1 MSAVAAAL
9 GCGAALVAPAAPVVA
24 LEPRAVT
31 AAGAPVAVRVV
42 GSSLV
47 DASGRALRLRG
58 VNRAGSEF
66 ACAQGWGLFDGPT
79 DNTSIAAMTSWGVNA
94 VRLPL
99 NESCWL
105 GINGVSTQYGGQS
118 YQNAIAGFVQRLHA
132 AGLAV
137 VLDLHWNAPGTQKA
151 TGQQVMADADHAPAF
166 WSSVATRF
174 VGDPGVVFDLYNEPH
189 DVSWQ
194 CWRNGCT
201 TAEGW
206 RTAGMQTL
214 LDAVR
219 ATGARQPVLAGGLGW
234 ASDLS
239 HWLAYRPTDPA
250 GQLGASAHI
259 YNFSQCNN
267 ETCWDGS
274 IGQVAKMVPV
284 LTGEL
289 GSNDCATGFI
299 NRYLDWADRHNVNY
313 LGWTWNTWDCN
324 SGPALISSYDGT
336 DSAWR
341 GPASTPTHCR
351 HSPYHPGLRL
361 RAGLCTL
368 GGRNCRCEGCSFRRR
383 TLRHRQ
389 PAGHTSPNR
398 RQHRSASPQRRRQRT
413 DPRQRGAT
421 QRLGQST
428 GRRPRK
434 PLVRVRAAAGLRMVL
449 ARRYLHPAD
458 AGKLDLNLFPAYVH
472 RMDSAQGA
480 RHSSA
485 VHPDGHRAAAGL
497 RRRRSAEQL
506 TARACAAAGQQ
517 NLWQP
522 ATIRQGERAL
532 PRQVE
537 AGHAERTRI
546 RDGAQHRTDRHPLLG
561 QSSRLRRAGKGG
573 HRRLQHDPLVALQRD
588 DGSEQQHRYPQREHQ
603 VEHEDPLPSTSG
615 PSAQFRA
622 TTSPSSW
629 FTNA

>member
-1 MSAVAAAL
+1 M
-9 GCGAALVAPAAPVVA
+9 APAAPVVA

-118 YQNAIAGFVQRLHA
+118 YQDAIAGFVQRLHA

-336 DSAWR
+336 PTQLGAALRARLLTAATPPTTQVYDFEQGSAPWAAETVGAKVAASADARSGTGSLQVTLPPTVASTAVLRLNDGGNALTPANGGLLSAWVKVPVDAPGSR
-341 GPASTPTHCR
+341 WCASVQLQDSGWSWHGGTCTPLT
-351 HSPYHPGLRL
+351 PGSW
-361 RAGLCTL
+361 TSI
-368 GGRNCRCEGCSFRRR
+368 SFR
-383 TLRHRQ
+383 
-389 PAGHTSPNR
+389 PTSTAWTAHKALGI
-398 RQHRSASPQRRRQRT
+398 QVLS
-413 DPRQRGAT
+413 T
-421 QRLGQST
+421 QT
-428 GRRPRK
+428 GTG
-434 PLVRVRAAAGLRMVL
+434 PLQ
-449 ARRYLHPAD
+449 
-458 AGKLDLNLFPAYVH
+458 AYV
-472 RMDSAQGA
+472 DD
-480 RHSSA
+480 
-485 VHPDGHRAAAGL
+485 V
-497 RRRRSAEQL
+497 
-506 TARACAAAGQQ
+506 QQ
-517 NLWQP
+517 SN
-522 ATIRQGERAL
+522 
-532 PRQVE
+532 
-537 AGHAERTRI
+537 
-546 RDGAQHRTDRHPLLG
+546 
-561 QSSRLRRAGKGG
+561 
-573 HRRLQHDPLVALQRD
+573 
-588 DGSEQQHRYPQREHQ
+588 
-603 VEHEDPLPSTSG
+603 
-615 PSAQFRA
+615 
-622 TTSPSSW
+622 
-629 FTNA
+629 